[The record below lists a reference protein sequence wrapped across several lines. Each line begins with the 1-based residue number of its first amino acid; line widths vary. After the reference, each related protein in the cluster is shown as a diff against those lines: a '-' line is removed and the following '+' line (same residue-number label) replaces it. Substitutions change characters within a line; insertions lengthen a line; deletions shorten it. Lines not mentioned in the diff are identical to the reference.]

1 MPFLGSQP
9 AETALTTG
17 DLGADIVT
25 NAKIAD
31 DQIDSE
37 HYIAASNEHLA
48 DDAVGVAEL
57 SATGTAS
64 SSTFLRGDNAWAA
77 AGGGKILQVVNGD
90 SDVQYG
96 ANNTSYTA
104 SGQTLSI
111 TPSATSSKIWCV
123 CSGTMS
129 GDTPASGYIGYYV
142 HMYRLISGGSYTA
155 IGNEWGAAR
164 STNVSGTLGN
174 FISLHVLDSPST
186 TSACT
191 YQPYLKASISSF
203 QLPRTK
209 QATSG

>member
-1 MPFLGSQP
+1 MATTKVDPVLLDVTGS
-9 AETALTTG
+9 
-17 DLGADIVT
+17 
-25 NAKIAD
+25 
-31 DQIDSE
+31 
-37 HYIAASNEHLA
+37 ASA
-48 DDAVGVAEL
+48 
-57 SATGTAS
+57 
-64 SSTFLRGDNAWAA
+64 STFLRGDGAWAA
-77 AGGGKILQVVNGD
+77 PGGGKILQVVNGD

-142 HMYRLISGGSYTA
+142 HMYRLIAGGSYAA

-191 YQPYLKASISSF
+191 YQPYLKTSSGVT
-203 QLPRTK
+203 QYWNY
-209 QATSG
+209 QHTSGIGGSMTLFEIGA